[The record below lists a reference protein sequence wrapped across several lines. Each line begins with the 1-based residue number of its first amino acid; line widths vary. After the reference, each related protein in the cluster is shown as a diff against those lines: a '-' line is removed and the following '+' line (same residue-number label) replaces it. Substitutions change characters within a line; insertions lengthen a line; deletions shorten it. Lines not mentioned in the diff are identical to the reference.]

1 MKKQFNHIVV
11 IKGTDRVFPI
21 DNKSY
26 VLFFTLEEKR
36 RFFIYA
42 LYTKKDLSGSE
53 LIELDFDSY
62 MSLRTADVIEN
73 VVENIDQLGIIL
85 LKMKRQILSDNTTV
99 GELLKLK

>member
-1 MKKQFNHIVV
+1 M
-11 IKGTDRVFPI
+11 
-21 DNKSY
+21 
-26 VLFFTLEEKR
+26 LFFYLR
-36 RFFIYA
+36 RKEDFFIYA